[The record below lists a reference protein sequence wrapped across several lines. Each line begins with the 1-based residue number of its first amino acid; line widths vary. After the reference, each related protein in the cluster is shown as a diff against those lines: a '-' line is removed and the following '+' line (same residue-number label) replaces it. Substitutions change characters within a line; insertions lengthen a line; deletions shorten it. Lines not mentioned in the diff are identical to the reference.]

1 MSVFDGLRFRK
12 VFSPIHNLDPRIK
25 FIYVIAIFVV
35 AILFNQII
43 PLLILFVMQIPFVL
57 LARVQKQW
65 LRSLRG
71 AAFLATF
78 IFVVNVGTTYFTSG
92 YLLTA
97 INVENAAAM
106 TLRFVVLVESF
117 SVFFLTTSP
126 DHLGLALEES
136 RVPYEFAFAFTTAVR
151 FVPVLAEEAQTI
163 MDAQKARGLEL
174 EKGGLLKR
182 IRNYVPVLIPLIVSA
197 IRRSLELAEA
207 MESRAWGATK
217 KRTNLYLLKLH
228 KGDYS
233 LLSIT
238 VGILLC
244 CCLRSLFCDDPNN
257 NPIIIINNSQ
267 SNCRSKHW
275 LHRHFFDR

>member
-1 MSVFDGLRFRK
+1 MSVFDGLKFRR
-12 VFSPIHNLDPRIK
+12 VYSPIHNLDPRMK
-25 FIYVIAIFVV
+25 FVYVCAVFVA
-35 AILFNQII
+35 AILFGEII
-43 PLLILFVMQIPFVL
+43 PLIALFLMPIPFVL
-57 LARVQKQW
+57 LAGVQREW

-71 AAFLATF
+71 AAFLAAF
-78 IFVVNVGTTYFTSG
+78 IFIVNIASNFFTSG
-92 YLLTA
+92 YVLTA
-97 INVENAAAM
+97 VAVETAAAM

-126 DHLGLALEES
+126 DHLGLALEQT

-174 EKGGLLKR
+174 EKGGFLKR

-217 KRTNLYLLKLH
+217 KRTNLYALKFHRGDFALLAITIGVLAVAI
-228 KGDYS
+228 YVR
-233 LLSIT
+233 LYVPLPTLSQF
-238 VGILLC
+238 L
-244 CCLRSLFCDDPNN
+244 
-257 NPIIIINNSQ
+257 
-267 SNCRSKHW
+267 
-275 LHRHFFDR
+275 

>member
-1 MSVFDGLRFRK
+1 MSVFDGLKFRK
-12 VFSPIHNLDPRIK
+12 VSSPIHNLDPRVK
-25 FIYVIAIFVV
+25 FAYVISVFTAAIIFS
-35 AILFNQII
+35 QII
-43 PLLILFVMQIPFVL
+43 PLLFLFALQIPFVL
-57 LARVQKQW
+57 LARVQRQW

-71 AAFLATF
+71 AAFLAAV
-78 IFVVNVGTTYFTSG
+78 IFAVNIATSYFTAG
-92 YLLTA
+92 YKVTPTA
-97 INVENAAAM
+97 VESAVAL

-182 IRNYVPVLIPLIVSA
+182 IRNYIPVLIPLIVSA

-217 KRTNLYLLKLH
+217 KRTNLYALKLH
-228 KGDYS
+228 KGDYALIAIS
-233 LLSIT
+233 IAILVISVYVRLYVHIPTIVHLL
-238 VGILLC
+238 
-244 CCLRSLFCDDPNN
+244 
-257 NPIIIINNSQ
+257 
-267 SNCRSKHW
+267 
-275 LHRHFFDR
+275 